1 MATKAGGAYLASI
14 KMPLECVRAV
24 PVRAEGFE
32 KAYYKVRAVLAPG
45 TNLDGVDMG
54 GYTFT
59 CDSNAFVAEKHGRG
73 RTATFSIPAS
83 RLIRLEGPGRDVV
96 EVDAWK
102 LTSAVKRQREE
113 ATAAPLRDASGAGAP
128 VPQAHRPVNPD
139 KVRAVDAVLGR
150 MRDKASADEEEKA
163 RSRASAALAGA
174 QRAASATSVPARPPE
189 PSNPR
194 ASALKNFKINEE
206 RRLNKS
212 AERAG
217 AHAKP
222 PMTESQKR
230 DAANIENAIAN
241 PKTWKSAPARPAR
254 DAAAAERDRAQ
265 AQQRRAAPADDV
277 ARGTRFNGKKSGEAP
292 APKPPRRAPRSET
305 SDEMIAGALAAQRWA
320 KRRA

>member
-1 MATKAGGAYLASI
+1 MATKTGGASLASI

-59 CDSNAFVAEKHGRG
+59 CDSNTFVAEKHGRG
-73 RTATFSIPAS
+73 RMATFSIPAS
-83 RLIRLEGPGRDVV
+83 RSIRLEGPGRDVV

-113 ATAAPLRDASGAGAP
+113 GAAAPVRDTPEAREPTPDARRSA
-128 VPQAHRPVNPD
+128 NPD

-150 MRDKASADEEEKA
+150 FRDKAADEEEKA
-163 RSRASAALAGA
+163 RSRTSAALAGA
-174 QRAASATSVPARPPE
+174 QRAASQAPARAPA

-194 ASALKNFKINEE
+194 ASALKNIKMNEE
-206 RRLNKS
+206 RRLNKG

-217 AHAKP
+217 AHAAP
-222 PMTESQKR
+222 PITESQKR
-230 DAANIENAIAN
+230 DAASIENAIAN
-241 PKTWKSAPARPAR
+241 PKAWKSAPPRAAR
-254 DAAAAERDRAQ
+254 DVAAAERDRAR
-265 AQQRRAAPADDV
+265 AGQRRAEDASAPAP
-277 ARGTRFNGKKSGEAP
+277 GTRFNGKKSDEAS